1 MAPKKKR
8 GPSAGSQPGGAAAAG
23 AEQPLSERAQYLQRE
38 HALLSEQLDACEERV
53 DQVLQENAFLDREA
67 LRLREE
73 NRLYASYVSARA
85 QRCANAIVRLD
96 EQNRVDLAQ
105 IHWQRAE
112 LASLYHG
119 REDGVRAQLLEMEAR
134 AAQMARQ
141 VQELQPYKASA
152 RARGQGGAGR
162 GWWPGRGLG
171 GGGLT
176 APTPQVLQLE
186 QLARIRALERDLL
199 HMRVEHTQ
207 LLHRVK
213 GRFLE
218 DKAAFEREARQR
230 VQSLAR
236 RAEREAARALVA
248 HTQAIKADNGRLR
261 QELLQLLRR
270 TQLLH
275 DTRRQL
281 LEQREQLHREH
292 EDTRDL
298 ARVHG
303 WLRRGPGGP
312 PLWEPP
318 ASSQPTSRPGSLAAP
333 IGPSRAASQ
342 TPSVVSSRA
351 ASRAPSVVPLREASR
366 VPSMVLSIMDSRV
379 PSLATSKVR
388 SRIPSLT
395 ASRAGSR
402 ALSLAQSLE
411 GSRISSGSS
420 LRVSSQDTLR
430 STKSGPKLPSA
441 LSRDRDLALLPPQSE
456 DSVNAEAAAEASPG
470 RA

>member
-8 GPSAGSQPGGAAAAG
+8 GPSAGSQPGGAGGAG

-38 HALLSEQLDACEERV
+38 YALLSEQLEACEARV
-53 DQVLQENAFLDREA
+53 DRVLQENAFLDREA

-119 REDGVRAQLLEMEAR
+119 REDRVRAQLLEMEAR

-141 VQELQPYKASA
+141 VEELRPYK
-152 RARGQGGAGR
+152 
-162 GWWPGRGLG
+162 
-171 GGGLT
+171 
-176 APTPQVLQLE
+176 VLQLE
-186 QLARIRALERDLL
+186 QLARIRALERELL

-213 GRFLE
+213 RRFLE

-236 RAEREAARALVA
+236 RAEREAARALVG
-248 HTQAIKADNGRLR
+248 HTQAVKADNWRLR
-261 QELLQLLRR
+261 QELLRLLRR

-303 WLRRGPGGP
+303 WLPRGPGGP
-312 PLWEPP
+312 PLWQPP
-318 ASSQPTSRPGSLAAP
+318 ASSQPTSRPGSSAAP
-333 IGPSRAASQ
+333 TDPSDTASRTQSLVPSRAASQ
-342 TPSVVSSRA
+342 APSAVPSRA
-351 ASRAPSVVPLREASR
+351 ASRAPSL
-366 VPSMVLSIMDSRV
+366 VPSSRGSRV
-379 PSLATSKVR
+379 PSLATSKLA
-388 SRIPSLT
+388 SRMPSLT
-395 ASRAGSR
+395 ASHAGSR
-402 ALSLAQSLE
+402 TLSLARSLE
-411 GSRISSGSS
+411 GSRISSRSS
-420 LRVSSQDTLR
+420 LRVFSQDTLR
-430 STKSGPKLPSA
+430 STKSGPKLRSS
-441 LSRDRDLALLPPQSE
+441 LTWDRDPALAHPPSE
-456 DSVNAEAAAEASPG
+456 ESVIADVAAEASSG

>member
-8 GPSAGSQPGGAAAAG
+8 GPSAGSQPGGAGGAG

-38 HALLSEQLDACEERV
+38 YALLSEQLEACEDRV

-134 AAQMARQ
+134 AEQMARQ
-141 VQELQPYKASA
+141 VQELQPYK
-152 RARGQGGAGR
+152 
-162 GWWPGRGLG
+162 
-171 GGGLT
+171 
-176 APTPQVLQLE
+176 VLQLE
-186 QLARIRALERDLL
+186 QLARIRVLERELL

-213 GRFLE
+213 RRFQE

-236 RAEREAARALVA
+236 RAEREAARALVV
-248 HTQAIKADNGRLR
+248 HTQAIKADNWRLR
-261 QELLQLLRR
+261 QELLRLLRR

-303 WLRRGPGGP
+303 WLPRGPGGP
-312 PLWEPP
+312 PLWQPP
-318 ASSQPTSRPGSLAAP
+318 ASSQPTSRHGSSAAP
-333 IGPSRAASQ
+333 IDPSDTASQTQSLVPSRATSRA
-342 TPSVVSSRA
+342 PSGVPSRA
-351 ASRAPSVVPLREASR
+351 ASRASSVVPSRATSQDPSVVPSRAASR
-366 VPSMVLSIMDSRV
+366 ALSLVPLSMGSRV
-379 PSLATSKVR
+379 PSLAASKLG

-395 ASRAGSR
+395 TSHAASRT
-402 ALSLAQSLE
+402 LSLPRSRE
-411 GSRISSGSS
+411 GSRISSRSS
-420 LRVSSQDTLR
+420 LRVSSEDTLR
-430 STKSGPKLPSA
+430 STKSGPKLRSS
-441 LSRDRDLALLPPQSE
+441 LTWDRDPALPHPQSE
-456 DSVNAEAAAEASPG
+456 ESVIADAAAEASSG

>member
-8 GPSAGSQPGGAAAAG
+8 GPGAGSQPGGAAAAG

-53 DQVLQENAFLDREA
+53 DRVLRENAFLDREA

-141 VQELQPYKASA
+141 VQELQPYK
-152 RARGQGGAGR
+152 
-162 GWWPGRGLG
+162 
-171 GGGLT
+171 
-176 APTPQVLQLE
+176 VLQLE

-213 GRFLE
+213 RRFLE

-261 QELLQLLRR
+261 QELLLLLRR

-318 ASSQPTSRPGSLAAP
+318 ASSLPTSRPGSLAAP

-342 TPSVVSSRA
+342 TPSVVPSRAASQTPSVVPSRA
-351 ASRAPSVVPLREASR
+351 ASR
-366 VPSMVLSIMDSRV
+366 VPSLVLSIMDSAV

-430 STKSGPKLPSA
+430 STKSGPKLRSG
-441 LSRDRDLALLPPQSE
+441 LSRDRDPALLPPQSE
-456 DSVNAEAAAEASPG
+456 ESVNADAVAEASPG

>member
-8 GPSAGSQPGGAAAAG
+8 GPGAGSQPGGAAAAG

-53 DQVLQENAFLDREA
+53 DRVLRENAFLDREA

-141 VQELQPYKASA
+141 VQELQPYK
-152 RARGQGGAGR
+152 
-162 GWWPGRGLG
+162 
-171 GGGLT
+171 
-176 APTPQVLQLE
+176 VLQLE

-213 GRFLE
+213 RRFLE

-261 QELLQLLRR
+261 QELLLLLRR

-318 ASSQPTSRPGSLAAP
+318 ASSLPTSRPGSLAAP

-342 TPSVVSSRA
+342 TPSVVPSRA
-351 ASRAPSVVPLREASR
+351 ASRAPSVVPLHEASR
-366 VPSMVLSIMDSRV
+366 VPSLVLSIMESAV

-430 STKSGPKLPSA
+430 STKSGPKLRSG
-441 LSRDRDLALLPPQSE
+441 LSRDRDPALLPPQSE
-456 DSVNAEAAAEASPG
+456 ESVNADAAAEASPG

>member
-23 AEQPLSERAQYLQRE
+23 SEQPLSERAQYLQRE

-67 LRLREE
+67 LRLCEE

-112 LASLYHG
+112 LASLYHR

-141 VQELQPYKASA
+141 VQELQPYK
-152 RARGQGGAGR
+152 
-162 GWWPGRGLG
+162 
-171 GGGLT
+171 
-176 APTPQVLQLE
+176 VLQLE

-303 WLRRGPGGP
+303 WLCRGPGGP

-318 ASSQPTSRPGSLAAP
+318 ASSQPISRPGSLAAP

-342 TPSVVSSRA
+342 TPSVGSSRA

-366 VPSMVLSIMDSRV
+366 VPSLVLSVMDSTV

-441 LSRDRDLALLPPQSE
+441 LSRDRDPALLPPQSE
-456 DSVNAEAAAEASPG
+456 DSVNVDAAAEASPG